1 MGGKI
6 FISYRREDDPS
17 AAARVRDALA
27 ARFGKASLFMVPG
40 QRRYMDLRHGT
51 EDRKKASVAA
61 L

>member
-27 ARFGKASLFMVPG
+27 ARFGKASLFMDVDSLAAG
-40 QRRYMDLRHGT
+40 QRFD
-51 EDRKKASVAA
+51 EQPRKH
-61 L
+61 